1 MRTQKQWE
9 GIYESMK
16 SFVRMHK
23 KSVWIV
29 PTENEYRL
37 SIIKPTPDELPI
49 GTRSCL
55 YDQNHDVVE
64 VVDSVRGL
72 IVMPAENPLI
82 VKARTQAKGLHS
94 QGNTAAAETMQELA
108 SSLAEAA
115 AKQDALLAQLRE
127 LLEVTKGYQEWIK
140 AVPDATAASLPAMPG
155 IDGDWAEE
163 VMDEAKRTVSAGS

>member
-64 VVDSVRGL
+64 VVDSARGI
-72 IVMPAENPLI
+72 IVMPAVNPLI
-82 VKARTQAKGLHS
+82 VKARTQAKGLRS

-108 SSLAEAA
+108 SALAEAT
-115 AKQDALLAQLRE
+115 AKQNALLAQMSE
-127 LLEVTKGYQEWIK
+127 LLEVTKGYRGWVM
-140 AVPDATAASLPAMPG
+140 AVPDDVANALPAMPG

-163 VMDEAKRTVSAGS
+163 VMDEAMRAIKAQA